1 MWGREGGDRWLER
14 GDLLQNIHITAVM
27 CSYLCGAE
35 MMDRYRKQNSVGDGS
50 SYVGLRAGDIKNYT
64 VLMVICIPAT

>member
-1 MWGREGGDRWLER
+1 
-14 GDLLQNIHITAVM
+14 M